1 MININTASIEE
12 LKELPGIGDSKA
24 LAIVQYRQEN
34 GNFTCIE
41 DIMNISG
48 IKEGAFNKI
57 KALITV

>member
-1 MININTASIEE
+1 MREE
-12 LKELPGIGDSKA
+12 LKELPWIGDSKA